1 VAGFAHLIKENVVA
15 GSVDGCTTHCD
26 RIMRAAGKMQNLID
40 GLLSFARMG
49 REGLNIERVEL
60 GAMLHDVMADLH
72 DDTGLRNI
80 TWRIASDL
88 PTVQGDA
95 VLLREVWINLLD
107 NALKYSGHRDI
118 SEVEIGWYPHQ
129 DGQVFFVRDNGI
141 GFDPEHAQKLF
152 GMFQRLHREPQFK
165 GEGIGLA
172 LVRRIVESHGGR
184 IWATSKVDQGATF
197 YFLLPNGADSI
208 VPSDWGEVD
217 KVRSIGSPL
226 RDPPPRQ
233 LRLAG

>member
-1 VAGFAHLIKENVVA
+1 
-15 GSVDGCTTHCD
+15 
-26 RIMRAAGKMQNLID
+26 MRATGKMQNLID

-49 REGLNIERVEL
+49 REGLNLEQVEL
-60 GAMLHDVMADLH
+60 DAMLHDVVGDLH
-72 DDTGLRNI
+72 DDTGLRKI
-80 TWRIASDL
+80 VWRIAPDM

-95 VLLREVWINLLD
+95 VLLREVWLNLLD
-107 NALKYSGHRDI
+107 NALKYSGLRDI
-118 SEVEIGWYPHQ
+118 SKIEIGWHPHQ

-141 GFDPEHAQKLF
+141 GFDPEHAQKLL

-197 YFLLPNGADSI
+197 YFLLPNDADGTE
-208 VPSDWGEVD
+208 PSDWGDVD
-217 KVRSIGSPL
+217 KVHPIGSPL
-226 RDPPPRQ
+226 RDPQ
-233 LRLAG
+233 LGDVRLTG